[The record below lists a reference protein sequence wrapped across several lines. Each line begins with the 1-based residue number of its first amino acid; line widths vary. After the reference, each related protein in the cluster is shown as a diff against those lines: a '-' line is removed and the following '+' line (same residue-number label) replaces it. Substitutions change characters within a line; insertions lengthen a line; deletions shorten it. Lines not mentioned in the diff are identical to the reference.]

1 MKDFP
6 NWLPNQAIFPDTEVL
21 SLIRE
26 SFRLAFLEQEN
37 NENLNFCQSLTR
49 LLIELKADAS
59 LISAGILACGKK
71 EIEKEIILEKCG
83 KVVLEIL
90 NSLENLALIDELH
103 DKDNDIEKLRK
114 MLLAMAG
121 DLRAV
126 ILKLALQVVIM
137 QEIHKYPPETQ
148 QKIALKTRDLF
159 APLAN
164 RLGIAQLKWQLEDS
178 ALRIL
183 EPDIYNEL
191 NEALEE
197 KRVDR
202 ERYIKRVIAE
212 LEFTLTKENI
222 AYNKIYGRV
231 KHINSIYLKMKRKKL
246 RFEQVND
253 VRAVRIECMT
263 EEECYQI
270 LSVLNNLWQPVGEEF
285 DDYIAHPKANGYQSL
300 HCTFI
305 TPEKKTLEVQIR
317 TKSMHEKAELGVAA
331 HWKYKEKG
339 IHHSKKFE
347 LQIQWLRQVLEG
359 EGDSHRGDTL
369 FDQFRNEAFKDRVY
383 AISPEGKVIDLPEG
397 ATPLD
402 FAYHIHSNLGH
413 RCKGAKV
420 NGVIVPLTRAL
431 KNGDRVEILAGKEL
445 NPSPDWLSEH
455 LGYLQ
460 SGRARAKLRSYF
472 KKQAKEKSIE
482 LGREMLF
489 KELKRLSISANLEEI
504 SQIAKKFN
512 VNNETDLF
520 ASVGA
525 GDLSALAV
533 AHELSAKIAKKVEKL
548 EPKKLTER
556 VSKIPIKAQK
566 IDNSKNV
573 EIEGFGT
580 DTIINFASC
589 CKPMPP
595 APLAGF
601 LTKGRGI
608 NIHRKNCINLAHLAK
623 IHPER
628 IVVAKWKDKTI
639 GLFHIDVEIYAYDR
653 PHILR
658 DISQTISNEK
668 IPIVKIDIRHNKK
681 SHLQGKISLEIKDI
695 SQLSRIMDRIAQIK
709 GVMELHRVGS

>member
-1 MKDFP
+1 MSDFP
-6 NWLPNQAIFPDTEVL
+6 NWLPNQAIFPDIAAL
-21 SLIRE
+21 NLIKE
-26 SFRLAFLEQEN
+26 SYLLAFSAGED
-37 NENLNFCQSLTR
+37 NLAFCQSLTR
-49 LLIELKADAS
+49 LLIELRADAS
-59 LISAGILACGKK
+59 LISAGILACSKTELDK
-71 EIEKEIILEKCG
+71 ELILAKCG
-83 KVVLEIL
+83 KAVAEIL

-103 DKDNDIEKLRK
+103 EKNNDIENLRK

-137 QEIHKYPPETQ
+137 QEIHKEPPEIQ

-178 ALRIL
+178 SLKIL

-202 ERYIKRVIAE
+202 ERYVKRIIAE
-212 LEFTLTKENI
+212 LEFALTKEGVS
-222 AYNKIYGRV
+222 YNKIYGRV

-253 VRAVRIECMT
+253 VRAVRVECNT
-263 EEECYQI
+263 EEQCYQV
-270 LSVLNNLWQPVGEEF
+270 LSVVNNLWQPVGEEF

-305 TPEKKTLEVQIR
+305 TPEKKPLEVQIR

-339 IHHSKKFE
+339 IHHSKQFE
-347 LQIQWLRQVLEG
+347 LQIQWLRSVLEG
-359 EGDSHRGDTL
+359 EGDSHRGDTV

-383 AISPEGKVIDLPEG
+383 AISPEGKVVDLPEG

-431 KNGDRVEILAGKEL
+431 KNGDRVEILAGKEP
-445 NPSPDWLSEH
+445 NPSPDWLAEH

-460 SGRARAKLRSYF
+460 SGRARAKVRNYF
-472 KKQAKEKSIE
+472 KKQEREKSIE
-482 LGREMLF
+482 LGRDLLF
-489 KELKRLSISANLEEI
+489 KELKRLSIAANLDEI
-504 SQIAKKFN
+504 AQSSKKFN
-512 VNNETDLF
+512 VNNEIELF
-520 ASVGA
+520 AVIGA
-525 GDLSALAV
+525 GDLSALMV
-533 AHELSAKIAKKVEKL
+533 AHELAAKLRNKKPEIKQLHERIAKIPVKAKTL
-548 EPKKLTER
+548 
-556 VSKIPIKAQK
+556 
-566 IDNSKNV
+566 DNSQNV
-573 EIEGFGT
+573 EIEGFGK
-580 DTIINFASC
+580 TIINFASC
-589 CKPMPP
+589 CNPMPP
-595 APLAGF
+595 AKLSGF
-601 LTKGRGI
+601 LTQGRGI
-608 NIHRKNCINLAHLAK
+608 NIHRRDCLNLQHLAK

-628 IVVAKWKDKTI
+628 IVNAKWKNKTS
-639 GLFHIDVEIYAYDR
+639 GLFHIDLGIYANDS
-653 PHILR
+653 PNILKN
-658 DISQTISNEK
+658 ISQTIANEK
-668 IPIVKIDIRHNKK
+668 IPIVKIDIKHNKK
-681 SHLQGKISLEIKDI
+681 SQLQGKISLEIRDMA
-695 SQLSRIMDRIAQIK
+695 QLSRVMDRISKIK
-709 GVMELHRVGS
+709 GVLELKRVS